1 MNGNVNLIA
10 LERWL
15 DSCVQKCFNA
25 LANIVAI
32 DEKQKTNNERNNK
45 LIVNLTKMDSD
56 INENLSDNLCL
67 KCWFCKNNH
76 WLMDCPGFKNGNISE
91 KRQFAKENK
100 LCFNCLSKTHIVK
113 DCKLSFKC
121 TKRTVTKNIRF
132 CMNHLMS
139 M

>member
-1 MNGNVNLIA
+1 MDGNVNLIA

-56 INENLSDNLCL
+56 INENLSDNLSL
-67 KCWFCKNNH
+67 KCW
-76 WLMDCPGFKNGNISE
+76 
-91 KRQFAKENK
+91 
-100 LCFNCLSKTHIVK
+100 
-113 DCKLSFKC
+113 
-121 TKRTVTKNIRF
+121 
-132 CMNHLMS
+132 
-139 M
+139 